1 MIFERYCSFLLK
13 RAGTYGHFDLHGC
26 MCMSHELCFCQRLR
40 FTRKTWRKA
49 RSAPAE
55 GWPMWVKLQ
64 KPVLELFETMQPF
77 QDEDDYDVAKAW
89 GISVP
94 QQFNLNCFTSVDD
107 V

>member
-1 MIFERYCSFLLK
+1 
-13 RAGTYGHFDLHGC
+13 
-26 MCMSHELCFCQRLR
+26 
-40 FTRKTWRKA
+40 
-49 RSAPAE
+49 
-55 GWPMWVKLQ
+55 MWVKLQ

>member
-1 MIFERYCSFLLK
+1 MLGHMATLTCMVACVCLMSFAFANGLGLPER
-13 RAGTYGHFDLHGC
+13 RGG
-26 MCMSHELCFCQRLR
+26 R
-40 FTRKTWRKA
+40 
-49 RSAPAE
+49 P
-55 GWPMWVKLQ
+55 WPMWVKLQ